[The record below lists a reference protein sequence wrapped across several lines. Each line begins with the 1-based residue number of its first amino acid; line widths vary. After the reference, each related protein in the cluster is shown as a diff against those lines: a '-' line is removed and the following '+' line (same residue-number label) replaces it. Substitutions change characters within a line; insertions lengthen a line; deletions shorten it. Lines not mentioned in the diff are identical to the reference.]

1 MHLFLEMNSYDVLQT
16 EQQAYEGGKAFGKF
30 QRLLSDMDASLL
42 IETIPNFH
50 NIKIRLDRF
59 ILAIEADVVNR
70 VRNSGPEISFLL
82 ERADQ
87 MSAILEL
94 AQSGKFPL
102 RIIHNDTKFNNVLLD
117 SNDKGQCVIDLDTVM
132 PGYVAYDFWDA
143 IRTIINT
150 GLEDEKDICKIRLN
164 IPLFK
169 AYTVGYFKEAG
180 SFSSE
185 PEVESLLSGVM
196 LMPYEQSVGFLTD
209 YIEGDIYY
217 KIQFP
222 EHNLQRT
229 RAQIQLLRKLEE
241 NDQTLREIVHRVAF
255 LPIHEDDL
263 H

>member
-169 AYTVGYFKEAG
+169 AYTVG
-180 SFSSE
+180 
-185 PEVESLLSGVM
+185 
-196 LMPYEQSVGFLTD
+196 
-209 YIEGDIYY
+209 
-217 KIQFP
+217 
-222 EHNLQRT
+222 
-229 RAQIQLLRKLEE
+229 
-241 NDQTLREIVHRVAF
+241 
-255 LPIHEDDL
+255 
-263 H
+263 